1 MKKTARATGKPKDKV
16 AGKYSSHLYACWYS
30 VPQYSTS
37 CMHQGSTLF
46 GYGKFWLC
54 FRLNDRERHG
64 KRLYQTIGWSNKVF
78 SSKIEKLAINLEICY
93 SLDCKNVQ
101 IIREFYP
108 VLYSTLYYIMLLFI
122 NSILLLLKFI
132 KTLKRI
138 EYEMNASKR
147 VKLFIV
153 WMEEI

>member
-1 MKKTARATGKPKDKV
+1 MTESATEK
-16 AGKYSSHLYACWYS
+16 
-30 VPQYSTS
+30 
-37 CMHQGSTLF
+37 GST
-46 GYGKFWLC
+46 KQSD
-54 FRLNDRERHG
+54 DR
-64 KRLYQTIGWSNKVF
+64 SNKVF

-153 WMEEI
+153 